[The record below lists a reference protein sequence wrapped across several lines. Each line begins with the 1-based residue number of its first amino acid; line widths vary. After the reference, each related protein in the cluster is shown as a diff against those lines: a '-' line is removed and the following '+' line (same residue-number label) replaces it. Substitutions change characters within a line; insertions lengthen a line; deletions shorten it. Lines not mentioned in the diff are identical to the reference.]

1 MHITM
6 CAQSAYYLWCQYQA
20 DGWSM
25 SNSVLCVVCKVFVF
39 KFLDS
44 NVYCVNPLDY
54 CEMILLPVTSLAKY
68 VFVPSYQP
76 MPHSQDTNWV
86 PYKSTHF

>member
-1 MHITM
+1 
-6 CAQSAYYLWCQYQA
+6 
-20 DGWSM
+20 M

-44 NVYCVNPLDY
+44 SVYCVNPLDY

-68 VFVPSYQP
+68 VFFF
-76 MPHSQDTNWV
+76 PHINQFPTLRILTGSLTNQLISDTSHPGLALTPQVKSSVLQD
-86 PYKSTHF
+86 